1 LTGVDCLTFSHS
13 SSVWWSSSCPQHGS
27 SERVTRGNGSAAV
40 STHTH
45 DDMETLHRS
54 CWWSRGFLK
63 LSVDHSLVHV

>member
-1 LTGVDCLTFSHS
+1 VEIRSALNTDPLSGSRGGTG
-13 SSVWWSSSCPQHGS
+13 QH
-27 SERVTRGNGSAAV
+27 RSA
-40 STHTH
+40 HTH